1 MAMTPKNKNNVVEKY
16 RKHEK
21 DSGSPEVQIAIFSKR
36 IEELTQHLKKHRKDY
51 ATRRGLLML
60 VGQRTSL
67 LRYLKKKDVSRYQA
81 IIKDLGIRK

>member
-21 DSGSPEVQIAIFSKR
+21 DSGSPEVQIAIFTKR

-81 IIKDLGIRK
+81 IIKELGIRK

>member
-1 MAMTPKNKNNVVEKY
+1 MAMTPKNKTSVIDKY

-67 LRYLKKKDVSRYQA
+67 LRYLKKKDVNRYKT
-81 IIKDLGIRK
+81 IIKELGIRK

>member
-1 MAMTPKNKNNVVEKY
+1 MAMTPKDKNNVVEKY

-21 DSGSPEVQIAIFSKR
+21 DSGSPEVQIAIFTKR

>member
-1 MAMTPKNKNNVVEKY
+1 MAMTPKDKNNVVEKY
-16 RKHEK
+16 RKHET
-21 DSGSPEVQIAIFSKR
+21 DSGSAEVQIAIFTKR

-67 LRYLKKKDVSRYQA
+67 LRYLKKKDVGRYQA

>member
-21 DSGSPEVQIAIFSKR
+21 DSGSPEVQIAIFTKR

-67 LRYLKKKDVSRYQA
+67 LRYLKKKDASRYQA